1 VLCCFDVAAVERGLK
16 LREQRFAYAAYL
28 LEGATHTRLDSACGV
43 QPTLSTTKANESF
56 RPNVSLTVT
65 PRSVMSIAA
74 NQYYVQFFF
83 GWVWFWGLLRRF
95 AGNGRS

>member
-1 VLCCFDVAAVERGLK
+1 MLCCFDFATVERGPK
-16 LREQRFAYAAYL
+16 LREQRFAFAAYL
-28 LEGATHTRLDSACGV
+28 LEGAAHTRLDSACGV

-74 NQYYVQFFF
+74 NQYYVQFF
-83 GWVWFWGLLRRF
+83 WLGLVLG
-95 AGNGRS
+95 AT